1 MEEKQNQKKGKLLI
15 ILKKPLSL
23 VTAPTMQAARKKI
36 SLQEPHLERNKIKIQ
51 LCSLKTGQK
60 LATR

>member
-1 MEEKQNQKKGKLLI
+1 M
-15 ILKKPLSL
+15 ILKKSLSL

-36 SLQEPHLERNKIKIQ
+36 SLQEPHLERDKIKIQ